1 MKTKMLLIYCLFLI
15 ACGGEKN
22 KLSGDTPL
30 TAEEIIEVYKELKLP
45 FDVADT
51 AIIRKTDTTH
61 FSYAALSQMIPDS
74 ILSKYANTKKG
85 SSIQPMGKITK
96 DDELYLLTTFK
107 QNKQPLLV
115 AFVFDKKNKF
125 LGHLQI
131 LNNGMKD
138 GYRHSVSINREP
150 TFFVNRER
158 SVQNQDA
165 LYTRNSFAFNKDANG
180 FIIVMRDS
188 NEETAETNSIVNPID
203 TMPKLNKYSGDYIKD
218 KKNFLSVRDGKNGSN
233 YQFFIYFSKN
243 NGECNGELKGTLTV
257 TSANKAIYSANGDP
271 CVIDFTFKGNSIVV
285 KEQGSCGNHRGI
297 KCYFDDTYT
306 RKKEPAQK
314 SKKKNKKS

>member
-1 MKTKMLLIYCLFLI
+1 MKTKMLLIYCLFLL
-15 ACGGEKN
+15 ACGGKEN
-22 KLSGDTPL
+22 KLSGDSPL
-30 TAEEIIEVYKELKLP
+30 TPEEIIEVYKELKPP

-51 AIIRKTDTTH
+51 ALLRKTDTTQ

-74 ILSKYANTKKG
+74 VLSKYAGTQKG
-85 SSIQPMGKITK
+85 STIHPLGKITK

-107 QNKQPLLV
+107 QNKQPALV

-125 LGHLQI
+125 LGHLQV
-131 LNNGMKD
+131 LNNATKD

-158 SVQNQDA
+158 PVQNADA

-180 FIIVMRDS
+180 FILVMRDS
-188 NEETAETNSIVNPID
+188 NEETAESNTVVNPVD
-203 TMPKLNKYSGDYIKD
+203 TLPKLNKYSGDYVKD
-218 KKNFLSVRDGKNGSN
+218 SKNFLSVRDGKNGSS
-233 YQFFIYFSKN
+233 YMFFIYFSKN
-243 NGECNGELKGTLTV
+243 DCNGELKGMLTV
-257 TSANKAIYSANGDP
+257 TSANKAIYTDNGDP
-271 CVIDFTFKGNSIVV
+271 CVIDFTFKGNSITV

-306 RKKEPAQK
+306 RKKPPVQK
-314 SKKKNKKS
+314 SKKKKKS